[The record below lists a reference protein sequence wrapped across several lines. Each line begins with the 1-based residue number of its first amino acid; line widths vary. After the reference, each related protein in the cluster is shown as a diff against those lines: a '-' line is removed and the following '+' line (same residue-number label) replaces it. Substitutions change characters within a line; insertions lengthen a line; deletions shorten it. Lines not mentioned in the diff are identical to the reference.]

1 MQCKQNEGM
10 NMIIVGTSLAC
21 LQCENLSVFSLVFR
35 ILFLSLES
43 DIRSWQIF
51 VCCLLPFFIENTYRK
66 HAVMY
71 IFLNQSYISWVLH
84 SLEDAE
90 FE

>member
-10 NMIIVGTSLAC
+10 NMIIVHFIGMSPMRKFV
-21 LQCENLSVFSLVFR
+21 SVFFVFR
-35 ILFLSLES
+35 ILFISLES
-43 DIRSWQIF
+43 GIRSWQIF

-71 IFLNQSYISWVLH
+71 IFLNRIFPGSCIHLKMPGI
-84 SLEDAE
+84 
-90 FE
+90 